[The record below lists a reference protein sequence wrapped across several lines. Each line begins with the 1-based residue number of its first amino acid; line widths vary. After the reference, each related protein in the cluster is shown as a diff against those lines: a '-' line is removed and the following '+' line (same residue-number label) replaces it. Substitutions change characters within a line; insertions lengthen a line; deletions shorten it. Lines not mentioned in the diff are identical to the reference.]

1 MQVFG
6 RNGHVGVADSIP
18 HFSQGTPAGQS
29 VADKRVPTM
38 VDGDFQ
44 KRSFPG
50 ASQVPM
56 SLRQISLVAGRR
68 RRRILGSRLHAVDH
82 VKERLRRPAEVAGRL
97 AGVGSLLTSPRL
109 GRIDGQGIGAN

>member
-1 MQVFG
+1 MLPG
-6 RNGHVGVADSIP
+6 
-18 HFSQGTPAGQS
+18 SQECRKG
-29 VADKRVPTM
+29 
-38 VDGDFQ
+38 
-44 KRSFPG
+44 SFPG

-97 AGVGSLLTSPRL
+97 AGVGSLLTSPPRQNRRAGHRGQLKPVRSPDRL
-109 GRIDGQGIGAN
+109 CLIGAAFASK